1 MRASRTEP
9 SGDHKMGRHGSAN
22 VAAQASRL
30 GGGRRTFRIRAFSLR
45 ATSASKLEE
54 TCMNRTAATRG
65 AASARPH
72 ATVAPTRREDR

>member
-9 SGDHKMGRHGSAN
+9 SGNHKMGRHGSAN

-30 GGGRRTFRIRAFSLR
+30 GGGRRTFRIRAFALR
-45 ATSASKLEE
+45 ATSAQRSEE
-54 TCMNRTAATRG
+54 TCMNPNAATRG
-65 AASARPH
+65 AATARPH